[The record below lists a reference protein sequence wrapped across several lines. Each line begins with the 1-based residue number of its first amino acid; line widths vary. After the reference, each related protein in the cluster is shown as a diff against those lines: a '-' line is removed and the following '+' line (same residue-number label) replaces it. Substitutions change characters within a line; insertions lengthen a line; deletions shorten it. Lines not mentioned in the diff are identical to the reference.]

1 MCLRK
6 GKNDVGIFCLFR
18 FCLRM
23 FLFFYKMKNEEEEKE
38 EGTTEERDGR
48 NIYGDGKHINGETRG
63 RDMEN
68 VGSGTFF
75 LKP

>member
-1 MCLRK
+1 
-6 GKNDVGIFCLFR
+6 
-18 FCLRM
+18 M

-63 RDMEN
+63 RDMGN